1 MSVPLT
7 SVGSS
12 IAATEHDVLTL
23 DAIVEHTSRF
33 VTTEY
38 ASLTSASAPVTW
50 PVTPYRGTTG
60 RTVDVATG
68 LTYPLKAERAR
79 RNPKVALSFSYPAG
93 SGHDRPATV
102 VIQGLATVRDR
113 DLVATSARYLQ
124 SSADRFPD
132 SFASIPN
139 FMLRRMDWYWTR
151 MWVEVTP
158 VRVRWWDD
166 GDLSVAPRVW
176 NAPAGT
182 VAPESDPP
190 PTGQGAGSW
199 TANAPSDWRRR
210 SAGAIERLGLPVL
223 TTVDADGWPLPLRT
237 VTAAPT
243 ADGFDVVLPTGVE
256 IVDGPAFLSFHTHGE
271 VFDGQENIGLA
282 GHARTASPH
291 QCGGVV
297 HVTVD
302 RALADWGVSRSAV
315 RSAVAMWRSGR
326 ALRPRLTSEAARR
339 GVSLPGF
346 DDLDFVRPS
355 R

>member
-1 MSVPLT
+1 MSAAV
-7 SVGSS
+7 S
-12 IAATEHDVLTL
+12 ITPNEHAVLGL
-23 DAIVEHTSRF
+23 DSIVEHTSRF
-33 VTTEY
+33 ITTEY

-102 VIQGLATVRDR
+102 VVQGLATVRDR
-113 DLVATSARYLQ
+113 DLAATSSRYLQ

-158 VRVRWWDD
+158 IRVRWWDD

-182 VAPESDPP
+182 LAPESDPP
-190 PTGQGAGSW
+190 PSGHGAGSW

-210 SAGAIERLGLPVL
+210 SAGAIERLGMPVL

-237 VTAAPT
+237 VTAVPT
-243 ADGFDVVLPTGVE
+243 ADGFDVVLPAGVE
-256 IVDGPAFLSFHTHGE
+256 IVDGPAFLSFHTHRE

-282 GHARTASPH
+282 GHARAD
-291 QCGGVV
+291 GNVV

-302 RALADWGVSRSAV
+302 RALADFGVSRSAV
-315 RSAVAMWRSGR
+315 RSAVAMLRAGR
-326 ALRPRLTSEAARR
+326 ALRPRLRTEAARR
-339 GVSLPGF
+339 GVALPGF
-346 DDLDFVRPS
+346 DDLGFVRPS

>member
-1 MSVPLT
+1 LT
-7 SVGSS
+7 RSG
-12 IAATEHDVLTL
+12 D
-23 DAIVEHTSRF
+23 
-33 VTTEY
+33 
-38 ASLTSASAPVTW
+38 PVTW
-50 PVTPYRGTTG
+50 PVTPYVGVDR

-102 VIQGLATVRDR
+102 MIQGLATVRDR
-113 DLVATSARYLQ
+113 DLVATSSRYLQ

-132 SFASIPN
+132 AFAGIPK

-158 VRVRWWDD
+158 IRVRWWDD
-166 GDLSVAPRVW
+166 GDLSVAPRIW

-182 VAPESDPP
+182 VAPQSDPP
-190 PTGQGAGSW
+190 PTGHGAGSW
-199 TANAPSDWRRR
+199 NAHAPSDWRGR

-237 VTAAPT
+237 VAAVPT

-256 IVDGPAFLSFHTHGE
+256 IVDGPAFLSFHTHNE

-282 GHARTASPH
+282 GRADQNAD
-291 QCGGVV
+291 GVV
-297 HVTVD
+297 RVTVD
-302 RALADWGVSRSAV
+302 RALADWGVSTSAV
-315 RSAVAMWRSGR
+315 RSGISMWRAGR
-326 ALRPRLTSEAARR
+326 ALRPRLQTEAARR
-339 GVSLPGF
+339 GVRLPTF
-346 DDLDFVRPS
+346 DDLGFVRPS